1 MKNVDHLPLANGWN
15 VNFIKRHGIEEIPD
29 WWAFLAETFGALSYL
44 SLFFIFVSLLVG
56 YSRQM
61 SSFYFFY
68 ERIVGEKMKNPY
80 KPAVFFVF
88 AWLAV
93 SILSFFISLTA
104 VYFYKHGLIIAILC
118 AIGGL
123 SAVAIVYYLAL
134 RVCDDEPVRGAAAPW
149 SFSKV
154 STQISSRPQH
164 EALSA
169 PGDGAIL
176 LSSRASGSQG
186 VVPVADAE
194 KDDERELKEAMSLFG
209 LCEGFSKEE
218 LKSRYREMLKKVHGD
233 EGLVTHVRSR
243 HDFLLKR
250 CS

>member
-15 VNFIKRHGIEEIPD
+15 VNFIKRNGIEEIPD

-93 SILSFFISLTA
+93 SILSFFIRLTA
-104 VYFYKHGLIIAILC
+104 VYFYKYGLIIATLC

-134 RVCDDEPVRGAAAPW
+134 RVCDDEPVRGAAPW

-154 STQISSRPQH
+154 SPQISSKLQR
-164 EALSA
+164 EALGA
-169 PGDGAIL
+169 PGEEAIL
-176 LSSRASGSQG
+176 LPSRSSGRKG
-186 VVPVADAE
+186 VVPVSDVE
-194 KDDERELKEAMSLFG
+194 KDEERELTEAMSLFG
-209 LCEGFSKEE
+209 LRDGFSKED